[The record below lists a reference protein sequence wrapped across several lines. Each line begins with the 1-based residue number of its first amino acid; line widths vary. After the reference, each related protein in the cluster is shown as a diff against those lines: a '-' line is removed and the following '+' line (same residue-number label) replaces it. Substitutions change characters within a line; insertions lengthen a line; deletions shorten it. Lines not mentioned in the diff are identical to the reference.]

1 MIRLLL
7 LVLFIG
13 SSALYQINQDMDTE
27 WLLFKKAYNK
37 VYENGSEDY
46 LRRSIW
52 EENVRYIEHHNL
64 AADRG
69 EHSYWLGLNH
79 LADMSID
86 EVIETMTGGMMY
98 RNTSGGSTFLT
109 PNNVEIPNEVD
120 WREKGY
126 VTPVK
131 NQGSCGSCW
140 AFSAVGSLEGQHFRK
155 TGKLVS
161 LSEQNLMDCSSK
173 YGNKGCNGGRLTPSF
188 QYVKDNKGIDTENGY
203 PYEGKVGNC
212 RYTKSNIGASITG
225 YTGIRNG
232 DENQLK
238 EAVATVGPVSAC
250 IYVDQNFKLYK
261 RGVFNNPSC
270 KSYTT
275 NHCILVVG
283 YGTQSSD
290 DDYWLVKNSWATTWG
305 MDGYILMSRN
315 RNDQCGIATNAMYPL
330 M

>member
-1 MIRLLL
+1 MPLLFFVL
-7 LVLFIG
+7 LIG
-13 SSALYQINQDMDTE
+13 SSASHQINQDMDTE

-37 VYENGSEDY
+37 TYENGSEEY
-46 LRRSIW
+46 FRRSIW
-52 EENVRYIEHHNL
+52 EKNVRYIEHHNL

-69 EHSYWLGLNH
+69 EHSYWLGINP

-86 EVIETMTGGMMY
+86 EVIERMTGGMIF
-98 RNTSGGSTFLT
+98 RNSSEGSTK
-109 PNNVEIPNEVD
+109 
-120 WREKGY
+120 KGY

-131 NQGSCGSCW
+131 NQGKCGSCW

-173 YGNKGCNGGRLTPSF
+173 YGNRGCNGGMLPPSF
-188 QYVKDNKGIDTENGY
+188 KYVIDNGGIDTENSY

-238 EAVATVGPVSAC
+238 QAVAAVGPVSAC
-250 IYVDQNFKLYK
+250 IYVDKNFMLYK
-261 RGVFNNPSC
+261 RGVFNNPTC
-270 KSYTT
+270 ISYTI
-275 NHCILVVG
+275 NHAILVVG
-283 YGTQSSD
+283 YGTQSN
-290 DDYWLVKNSWATTWG
+290 DDYWLVKNSWGTVWG

-315 RNDQCGIATNAMYPL
+315 KNDQCAIATNAMYPL

>member
-1 MIRLLL
+1 MPLLL
-7 LVLFIG
+7 FVLVIG
-13 SSALYQINQDMDTE
+13 SSALHQTNQDMDTE

-37 VYENGSEDY
+37 AYENGSEDY
-46 LRRSIW
+46 FRRSIW
-52 EENVRYIEHHNL
+52 EKNVRYIEHHNL

-69 EHSYWLGLNH
+69 EHSYWLGLNP

-86 EVIETMTGGMMY
+86 EVIETMTGGMIHI
-98 RNTSGGSTFLT
+98 NTSEGSTFLP
-109 PNNVEIPNEVD
+109 PNNIEIPSEVD
-120 WREKGY
+120 WRKKGY

-131 NQGSCGSCW
+131 NQGACGSCW
-140 AFSAVGSLEGQHFRK
+140 AFSAVGSLEGQHYRK

-188 QYVKDNKGIDTENGY
+188 QYVMDNKGIDTENSY

-225 YTGIRNG
+225 YTRIRNG

-290 DDYWLVKNSWATTWG
+290 DYWLLGNHVGNGWIHIDVKEQEQSVWHSNKFNVPTNVMTT
-305 MDGYILMSRN
+305 I
-315 RNDQCGIATNAMYPL
+315 
-330 M
+330 